1 MIRKKKKFFFHYKQI
16 RCLAIGKRGT
26 LLRHPASWMGWR
38 GQTQMPGEGT
48 QNRFSFL
55 YVGVLCPIFL
65 LGMVHVCNAAI
76 LGFVP
81 TVMLQKKKKKGFV
94 INPWTFE

>member
-1 MIRKKKKFFFHYKQI
+1 
-16 RCLAIGKRGT
+16 
-26 LLRHPASWMGWR
+26 MGWR

-48 QNRFSFL
+48 QIGFSFL
-55 YVGVLCPIFL
+55 YVGVFCLIFL

-81 TVMLQKKKKKGFV
+81 TVMLQKKKKRFV

>member
-1 MIRKKKKFFFHYKQI
+1 
-16 RCLAIGKRGT
+16 
-26 LLRHPASWMGWR
+26 MGWR

-48 QNRFSFL
+48 QIGFSFL
-55 YVGVLCPIFL
+55 YVGVFCLIFL

-81 TVMLQKKKKKGFV
+81 TVMLQKKKGL
-94 INPWTFE
+94 